1 MASPPPNH
9 PPSYSPSFASREL
22 PAINTSLG
30 MGSKKRS
37 AADGS
42 TTPANKRRKA
52 SIMSAGSAHP
62 LRQTSF
68 PPDEAGTPFSA
79 RSPSVDVETASLVS
93 ASASQLSA
101 AGRPKKKRGRKSK
114 AEKAR
119 EQTPSVA
126 GGRAPTAVSGTS
138 GPRSNVGA
146 GNEAAEDDEAEG
158 DMQEHMAKNNATR
171 TEEERKEEKRL
182 RAMLASAMDLDQ
194 FERFSAWR
202 AAKLPDSV
210 IKRLVNAT
218 VSQSV
223 PPSVVTAVRSVTKYF
238 LTDLIVKARR
248 VQGEWS
254 EVENEKQA
262 DVEYPG
268 RILTRNPEAKEK
280 FDKQAKEWP
289 WEAEKEEVILQEP
302 PRGPLRPDH
311 LREAWRRY
319 KTSLQGSSTGL
330 QGLWHV
336 QQHSGVER
344 FPSKTGGRRIFK

>member
-1 MASPPPNH
+1 M
-9 PPSYSPSFASREL
+9 
-22 PAINTSLG
+22 
-30 MGSKKRS
+30 
-37 AADGS
+37 
-42 TTPANKRRKA
+42 
-52 SIMSAGSAHP
+52 
-62 LRQTSF
+62 
-68 PPDEAGTPFSA
+68 
-79 RSPSVDVETASLVS
+79 
-93 ASASQLSA
+93 
-101 AGRPKKKRGRKSK
+101 
-114 AEKAR
+114 
-119 EQTPSVA
+119 
-126 GGRAPTAVSGTS
+126 
-138 GPRSNVGA
+138 
-146 GNEAAEDDEAEG
+146 
-158 DMQEHMAKNNATR
+158 
-171 TEEERKEEKRL
+171 
-182 RAMLASAMDLDQ
+182 
-194 FERFSAWR
+194 
-202 AAKLPDSV
+202 
-210 IKRLVNAT
+210 
-218 VSQSV
+218 